1 MSSES
6 SWFPRFL
13 SPSVVGAATLW
24 YAVIHLVFGVG
35 MTILMP
41 ASSFV
46 GTVSSLVTVVYQSAL
61 LAAIGSLAV
70 ALARYADLL
79 WNHIIPELRRD

>member
-6 SWFPRFL
+6 SWLPRFL
-13 SPSVVGAATLW
+13 SPSIVGIATVW
-24 YAVIHLVFGVG
+24 YAVIHLVTGVA
-35 MTILMP
+35 MAFLLPSPNFM
-41 ASSFV
+41 
-46 GTVSSLVTVVYQSAL
+46 VTVDGFRTAVYQAFL
-61 LAAIGSLAV
+61 IGAIGALAV